1 MKYMRKTFIQW
12 VNSRGLSSSRSSGI
26 QATTAAT
33 PMQWPHCLAVLR
45 HWLGLI
51 IVIGG
56 VSVSSAQTIHISHCM
71 KSCPSSAGSN
81 SNEIIV
87 RQLFAASINSASGL
101 ADWVAYRILEDA
113 VGVASLLPRVW
124 QGDNLPATQSPYVQL
139 SGNTRAL
146 NQPDL
151 SGRAD
156 QSYRV
161 NELIIDARNN
171 GRMVPMSSFAGTPF
185 WSDLNYLSNLAPLPS
200 ELRLGSWSRLDQ
212 VINEAAAGSGELF
225 VVSGPVYL
233 IEAGL
238 STAANSEL
246 QLPSAYYKVV
256 ANRSSHAAFL
266 FREDLREHV
275 HYCDQLSS
283 LSEIEAFAGLEF
295 FPGIADSADDELV
308 AALNCTTYK
317 DY

>member
-1 MKYMRKTFIQW
+1 MRW
-12 VNSRGLSSSRSSGI
+12 CR
-26 QATTAAT
+26 
-33 PMQWPHCLAVLR
+33 CLAVLC
-45 HWLGLI
+45 HCFGLVI
-51 IVIGG
+51 ILAG

-71 KSCPSSAGSN
+71 NSCPSSAASN
-81 SNEIIV
+81 SNEIVV
-87 RQLFAASINSASGL
+87 RHLFAASINSENGL
-101 ADWVAYRILEDA
+101 AEWIAYRVLEDA

-124 QGDNLPATQSPYVQL
+124 QVDNLLTTESPYLQL
-139 SGNTRAL
+139 SGNTRTL

-156 QSYRV
+156 QSYRI
-161 NELIIDARNN
+161 NELIIDSRNN
-171 GRMVPMSSFAGTPF
+171 GRLVPMSSFAGTPF

-212 VINEAAAGSGELF
+212 AINEVAARNGELF
-225 VVSGPVYL
+225 VVSGPLYS
-233 IEAGL
+233 IEEGI
-238 STAANSEL
+238 STAVNFEL

-256 ANRSSHAAFL
+256 ANSSSHAAFI
-266 FREDLREHV
+266 FHRDLREHV

-283 LSEIEAFAGLEF
+283 LSEIEALASLEL
-295 FPGIADSADDELV
+295 FPDTPSSASGELV